1 VCIQGFHPWH
11 LVTAIPGSDWVFS
24 SRELHRSLSEHVSIK
39 TTEKL
44 GAIEEHIKLT
54 WPRFL
59 ENEKKEEVGYTPL
72 HLACMF
78 GSRTV
83 VQGILNAGANSKVH
97 TPRGWNAVELAS
109 YRSGMLDLQYDVTVN
124 FFRAVHLDLL
134 KKFVE
139 GPSLN
144 IKGMKGYLR
153 ERDLNEWAELIE
165 AQYGKDTQKKKS
177 EGGEL
182 EFKGVMK
189 AVNEIIKKHTE
200 DQHKID
206 ALPDLDEIYT
216 LEEEFSKPSEEKDG
230 GPVDKEGKGLPV
242 VNNAPLG
249 SDPIKKSQ
257 LPVERRSSC
266 IMIKNRQEIAKF
278 ISSNNQKN
286 GPIIEGTQK
295 DKPRA
300 GNGNSPPSKRKNSKL
315 YLMSDRPLCSSRE
328 VWHLRQDY
336 IDLQKL
342 YLKLEI
348 ERERIGLEFQHKKE
362 ELKEAAR
369 ENEEGKLKWIC
380 KLEEEE
386 RKWRAILKSKED
398 IGVGVRCPCCYLKDI
413 YMELTKIFRA
423 DQKNEK
429 LAEGQSGN
437 MKKKR
442 EKNSNNNNSSP
453 VDVKTAGAAVGKGK
467 GVPTSSKEDVKKC
480 KRGSEPTS
488 SSSSLSSG
496 PESLL
501 FGLLAAVSI
510 FGPPIWS
517 LYLGSRRRL

>member
-1 VCIQGFHPWH
+1 M
-11 LVTAIPGSDWVFS
+11 A
-24 SRELHRSLSEHVSIK
+24 K
-39 TTEKL
+39 TPK
-44 GAIEEHIKLT
+44 
-54 WPRFL
+54 
-59 ENEKKEEVGYTPL
+59 
-72 HLACMF
+72 
-78 GSRTV
+78 
-83 VQGILNAGANSKVH
+83 
-97 TPRGWNAVELAS
+97 
-109 YRSGMLDLQYDVTVN
+109 
-124 FFRAVHLDLL
+124 
-134 KKFVE
+134 
-139 GPSLN
+139 
-144 IKGMKGYLR
+144 
-153 ERDLNEWAELIE
+153 
-165 AQYGKDTQKKKS
+165 KKKS

-300 GNGNSPPSKRKNSKL
+300 GNENSPPSKRKNSKL

-488 SSSSLSSG
+488 SSSSSSSG